1 VAVSELE
8 LRLREVLETIF
19 MARPRFKEILIGYPA
34 ILSLVYLYR
43 RYPFKELVLILG
55 LGAMMGTISI
65 VNSFSHVFTAI
76 TISAS
81 RTLAGLWVGI
91 VIGLGVLLGIWI
103 LEKIWEKWIQ
113 PEL

>member
-1 VAVSELE
+1 
-8 LRLREVLETIF
+8 

-34 ILSLVYLYR
+34 VMALVYLYR

-55 LGAMMGTISI
+55 LGVMMGSISV

-81 RTLAGLWVGI
+81 RTLAGLLVG
-91 VIGLGVLLGIWI
+91 VAIGLAVLLGIWI
-103 LEKIWEKWIQ
+103 LEKIWEQWIQ